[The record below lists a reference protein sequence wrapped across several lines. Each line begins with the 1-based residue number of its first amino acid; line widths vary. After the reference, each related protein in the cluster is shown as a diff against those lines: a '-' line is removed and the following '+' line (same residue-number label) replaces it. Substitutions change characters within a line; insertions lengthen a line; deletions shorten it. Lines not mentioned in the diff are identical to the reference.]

1 MSSTQLRERIAALRA
16 DAREVGELLA
26 QQASSMTSEELFEV
40 TGELQG
46 VQNCAEGAQL
56 VAAAHAA
63 SYETRLTERGPVE
76 VHHQVGF
83 IDAMAG
89 TEVSL
94 ATGVGQWVAGRRV
107 SLGAAAVSRFPR
119 LLRKV
124 IDGDLAAATVQKVVS
139 VCEGLDDEA
148 CAKVEAALVSQ
159 ITDLDPGRVGAF
171 TRRIATRVASDQL
184 RAVTRRTARDRFVE
198 VRPGPDGATWWTALI
213 PAATSAAA
221 WSAITTVGGEYAE
234 QDEALTLD
242 QARADAFADLL
253 LRNVTVTAKVTLGI
267 PVITDTTPETTAP
280 DAASGG
286 EFAPGVGGQGLGEG
300 FRISTVFSGCE
311 MPGIGFIDVDT
322 IETLLQTVPL
332 DVARAL
338 LDARTGTVLET
349 VTGAYRPTK
358 GITHFVTTRDGTCRM
373 WGCDRPAR
381 ACDLDHVKPWPQGET
396 SPANLGGLCRRH
408 HRLKQRGRWRYT
420 LTPDGT
426 VEWVSPSGKK
436 RITHADHTIWPPPQ
450 PPPQEPPE
458 QAPDPADPAET
469 IDHAD
474 PAAATAPA
482 PDDWGPP
489 PF

>member
-280 DAASGG
+280 DAASGDG
-286 EFAPGVGGQGLGEG
+286 FAPGVGGQGLGEG

-381 ACDLDHVKPWPQGET
+381 ACDLDHVKPWPAGET
-396 SPANLGGLCRRH
+396 TPANLGGLCRRH

-426 VEWVSPSGKK
+426 VEWVSPTGKK

-450 PPPQEPPE
+450 PKPRNQDRGPANHRELLLQPLGDSAPPVSAPP
-458 QAPDPADPAET
+458 
-469 IDHAD
+469 I
-474 PAAATAPA
+474 
-482 PDDWGPP
+482 DWGDP

>member
-1 MSSTQLRERIAALRA
+1 MSSSQLRERIAALRA

-26 QQASSMTSEELFEV
+26 QQAPGMTSEDLFEV
-40 TGELQG
+40 AGELQG
-46 VQNCAEGAQL
+46 VLNSGEGAQL

-63 SYETRLTERGPVE
+63 SHETRLTERGPVE
-76 VHHQVGF
+76 VHHGVGF

-94 ATGVGQWVAGRRV
+94 ATGVGQWAASRRV
-107 SLGAAAVSRFPR
+107 ALGAAAVSRFPR

-124 IDGDLAAATVQKVVS
+124 IDGDLRAATVQKVVS
-139 VCEGLDDEA
+139 VCEGLDAEA
-148 CAKVEAALVSQ
+148 CAKVEAALVGR
-159 ITDLDPGRVGAF
+159 IADLDPGRVAAF
-171 TRRIATRVASDQL
+171 TRRVATRVASDQL

-311 MPGIGFIDVDT
+311 IPGIGFIDVDT

-373 WGCDRPAR
+373 WGCDRPAQ

-450 PPPQEPPE
+450 PKPRNQDRGPANHRELLLQPLGDSAPPVSAPPIDWGEPP
-458 QAPDPADPAET
+458 
-469 IDHAD
+469 
-474 PAAATAPA
+474 
-482 PDDWGPP
+482 
-489 PF
+489 F